1 MVSVETKLQFA
12 PADYWVPLLA
22 VLMLLALL
30 WQFTSLRSRYSWQL
44 ALVLTA
50 VRFVALGAVL
60 FFILEP
66 ALLRQRREKYK
77 PTLAVAI
84 DNSQSMGLKG
94 GGEETRL
101 ERIKAFLSSSGFR
114 DVAEGYFTEY
124 YQFSEGAQPLHQD
137 DIEGVEATGR
147 WTDLDGSLRSI
158 QERGAASV
166 GALIVLTDG
175 GHDEDYGERRPGF
188 TGEGEVPVL
197 FLAVGGDENPRD
209 IELAAVRSAGLAFAG
224 RPTKFTVTARQQ
236 GFPGRTVPLLLK
248 EDERVVLSRDIT
260 FSGAGEDVT
269 AEIAWTPPRPG
280 RYHLSFEVTPQA
292 DEQIRENNR
301 ADLTVEAARDK
312 IRVLLVSGRPSWSHR
327 FLRDALKGDPSID
340 LVSFIILRTATDA
353 VNVSQDDLSLI
364 PFPTKKIFLEE
375 LRNFD
380 LVVFENFSHR
390 FYFPA
395 QYLEKV
401 REFVAQGGGFW
412 MMGGPLSF
420 SAGGYSGTPIEEI
433 LPLSLK
439 NPQSA
444 TGYVAEPFRPRL
456 TPSAA
461 EHPFFLGLGEAEEEE
476 LPLLD
481 GYNVSGAAHG
491 GSVVLADH
499 VGREG
504 VSQPIIVLGR
514 YGEGRVLAV
523 LTDFLWK
530 WNFEMSGRGRGNLL
544 YLTFV
549 RQAIR
554 WSVGDPQYQPVLVH
568 IESDRLVPGEKL
580 RAEIRVRGEDFLP
593 AEAPDMDVIL
603 RDGSRE
609 IRIPPVKTEVP
620 GLFSVETDVPE
631 VGTYEL
637 EARVRRGGTVYGT
650 HSSDFKVAW
659 PVEEFRNP
667 GLNRKALA
675 LLAGGEGDIIELN
688 APEETAR
695 RLGEALTEAA
705 PVYRIEFEEKKG
717 LGSEWWA
724 FALIVTFL
732 GAEWALRK
740 RRGVD

>member
-1 MVSVETKLQFA
+1 MGSVETKLQFA

-22 VLMLLALL
+22 VLILLAVL
-30 WQFTSLRSRYSWQL
+30 WQFVSLRSRFSWQR
-44 ALVLTA
+44 ALGLTA
-50 VRFVALGAVL
+50 VRFMVLGAVL
-60 FFILEP
+60 FFVLEP

-94 GGEETRL
+94 GREETRL
-101 ERIKAFLSSSGFR
+101 ERIKAFLSSSVFR

-124 YQFSEGAQPLHQD
+124 YIFSEGAQPLHQD
-137 DIEGVEATGR
+137 DIEKVEATGR
-147 WTDLDGSLRSI
+147 WTDLEGSLKSI
-158 QERGAASV
+158 QERATASV
-166 GALIVLTDG
+166 GALMVLTDG
-175 GHDEDYGERRPGF
+175 GHDEDYGERRPGLP
-188 TGEGEVPVL
+188 GEGETPVL

-209 IELAAVRSAGLAFAG
+209 IELDSVRSAGLAFAG

-248 EDERVVLSRDIT
+248 EEDRVVLSRDIT
-260 FSGAGEDVT
+260 FTGAGEDVT
-269 AEIAWTPPRPG
+269 VDVAWTPPRPG
-280 RYHLSFEVTPQA
+280 RYHLSFEVPPQA
-292 DEQIRENNR
+292 GEQIRENNR

-340 LVSFIILRTATDA
+340 LVSFIILRTAYDA

-390 FYFPA
+390 FYFPS

-401 REFVAQGGGFW
+401 REFVAGGGGFW
-412 MMGGPLSF
+412 MLGGPLSF
-420 SAGGYSGTPIEEI
+420 SAGDYSGTPIEEV

-439 NPQSA
+439 NPQS
-444 TGYVAEPFRPRL
+444 GVEYVAEPFRPRL

-461 EHPFFLGLGEAEEEE
+461 EHPFFLGLGEAEQEE

-481 GYNVSGAAHG
+481 GYNVSGPARG
-491 GSVVLADH
+491 ESVVLADY
-499 VGREG
+499 VDSEG
-504 VSQPIIVLGR
+504 ANQPIIVLGR
-514 YGEGRVLAV
+514 YGKGRVLTV

-530 WNFEMSGRGRGNLL
+530 WNFEMAGRGRGNLL
-544 YLTFV
+544 YLSFV

-568 IESDRLVPGEKL
+568 IESDRLVPGQKL

-593 AEAPDMDVIL
+593 AGEPEMDVIL
-603 RDGSRE
+603 RDGVRE

-620 GLFSVETDVPE
+620 GLFSIETDVPE
-631 VGTYEL
+631 AGTYEL
-637 EARVRRGGTVYGT
+637 EARVRRGGAVYGT

-659 PVEEFRNP
+659 PVEEFRSP
-667 GLNRKALA
+667 GLNREALA
-675 LLAGGEGDIIELN
+675 VLAGREGSIIELS

-695 RLGEALTEAA
+695 RLGDALTEAA

-717 LGSEWWA
+717 IGSEWWA
-724 FALIVTFL
+724 FALMVTLL
-732 GAEWALRK
+732 GTEWALRK
-740 RRGVD
+740 RQGMD